1 MKITGKFGSIIG
13 LDVRGCV
20 LIKLHILLL
29 FFFFLSLYYCGLF
42 FYTRD
47 YNIFLQLVIR
57 YASNTSL
64 MMFLVVKLF
73 NELGRNKSCTVIL
86 RLGRPNSFTFA
97 TAYAGA
103 IRRRMKKKKKNRRN
117 EKRTREEEWSKD
129 AYQRMGDAL
138 VTHDGPRGQT
148 AEKMYIR
155 SDTAKDMAADRK
167 GRKGVDW
174 CFPMPRIRYLHYF
187 DIIIPVALYISRG
200 SIFALQRRASGAS
213 QLHIVRYGVLFYQFL
228 FFFRFICFDDRC
240 FCTLYLHIRV

>member
-1 MKITGKFGSIIG
+1 MYS
-13 LDVRGCV
+13 
-20 LIKLHILLL
+20 
-29 FFFFLSLYYCGLF
+29 
-42 FYTRD
+42 
-47 YNIFLQLVIR
+47 YNWS
-57 YASNTSL
+57 YDASNTSL

-103 IRRRMKKKKKNRRN
+103 IRCRIKKNRRN

-129 AYQRMGDAL
+129 ANQRMGDAL

-167 GRKGVDW
+167 GGRGLTDVSL
-174 CFPMPRIRYLHYF
+174 CRVYATSITPILLYLL
-187 DIIIPVALYISRG
+187 LYIYLTAASL
-200 SIFALQRRASGAS
+200 FCSGAHPAHGCATAYRTDFCFIS
-213 QLHIVRYGVLFYQFL
+213 SLFL
-228 FFFRFICFDDRC
+228 FFVLSISMIVTFAC
-240 FCTLYLHIRV
+240 CT